1 MWSSCGGIRL
11 LLGPSEEC
19 LSKNVSWDILERTL
33 ILSMINQSSSESF
46 QGCSMPTV
54 LHGNAL
60 GGQCVQLHSEQR
72 GAPDQAGVLCVPHS
86 SARISDSNCMRPMH
100 RLVISLFFITHLSL
114 ISLVYASKIFK
125 AWHFSYHFIS
135 FPVIFSSSAEPPSAN
150 ESCRGSSHF

>member
-1 MWSSCGGIRL
+1 
-11 LLGPSEEC
+11 
-19 LSKNVSWDILERTL
+19 
-33 ILSMINQSSSESF
+33 
-46 QGCSMPTV
+46 MPTV

-72 GAPDQAGVLCVPHS
+72 GAPDQAGVLCVLRS

-135 FPVIFSSSAEPPSAN
+135 RNFLIFGRAPISK
-150 ESCRGSSHF
+150 